1 MLIGSRVTL
10 SWETC
15 PYGQGSYPGQLLRYP
30 SSVEETARSGSRSAR
45 ILEGAAVARRLRDRV
60 RAESEALGGRPAA
73 LRVILLGNDAA
84 SETYVAAKTKAA
96 LEAGI
101 RAETMRLPSGS
112 PPEALLTEVQNANRD
127 EGVDGILVQMPLEP
141 GHDPLRVIDSL
152 DPTKD
157 VDGLHPEN
165 VGLLHQ
171 GRPRFVPCTPAG
183 IVALLD
189 HYGVALSGRRAVI
202 LGRSG
207 LVGRPLAALLTAR
220 DATVT
225 LCHSRTPDLPAVCRE
240 AEILVAAIGRPGFVT
255 AEFVQPGAT
264 VVDVGINRLQSIEE
278 LPGNLRRSERVVNA
292 IESKGR
298 AIVGD
303 VDFDDVSR
311 VAGAITPV
319 PGGVGPLTVAM
330 LLANTVL
337 AARLRRSGR
346 GEKAE

>member
-1 MLIGSRVTL
+1 V
-10 SWETC
+10 
-15 PYGQGSYPGQLLRYP
+15 QL
-30 SSVEETARSGSRSAR
+30 
-45 ILEGAAVARRLRDRV
+45 LEGAPVAKRIRDEA
-60 RAESEALGGRPAA
+60 RAAAATLSPPPALVV
-73 LRVILLGNDAA
+73 LLLGNDPG
-84 SETYVAAKTKAA
+84 SETYVASKTRAA
-96 LEAGI
+96 DEAGV
-101 RAETMRLPSGS
+101 RAETVRLASGS
-112 PPEALLTEVQNANRD
+112 PPQALLDAVVAANRD
-127 EGVDGILVQMPLEP
+127 PVVDGVLVQMPLEP
-141 GHDPLRVIDSL
+141 GHDPSRVIDAI
-152 DPTKD
+152 DPRKD

-189 HYGVALSGRRAVI
+189 HYGVPVSGRRAVI

-225 LCHSRTPDLPAVCRE
+225 VCHSRTRELAAVCRK

-255 AEFVQPGAT
+255 ADFVQPGAT
-264 VVDVGINRLQSIEE
+264 VVDVGINRIDLLDEAPE
-278 LPGNLRRSERVVNA
+278 NLRRSERIA
-292 IESKGR
+292 DAMASKGR

-311 VAGAITPV
+311 VAARITPV

-330 LLANTVL
+330 LIHNTVL
-337 AARLRRSGR
+337 AARFRR
-346 GEKAE
+346 ETPATP